1 MRSDW
6 ASETTGGWGGMR
18 GPLHRPAEVT
28 GGRRAE
34 SAAGASGR
42 GRRAAR
48 DAWSSGSLR
57 RSGIRWGWV
66 GVEAGGWRT
75 RTAETSGEGGTGVA
89 GWPRA
94 GVCAGAD
101 GRGMLGVT
109 AVCVDGCRV
118 WLGSLVQGQAE
129 EWCRRVRS
137 TRADTGP
144 SDEAPVRCSPGGMR
158 SGGACSGGGG
168 GRGGDGGCGV
178 AGGGWIVRQA

>member
-75 RTAETSGEGGTGVA
+75 RTAETSGEGGRGVA
-89 GWPRA
+89 CWPRA

-109 AVCVDGCRV
+109 AVCVWTGAGCG
-118 WLGSLVQGQAE
+118 WGA
-129 EWCRRVRS
+129 WCRGKRKSGV
-137 TRADTGP
+137 
-144 SDEAPVRCSPGGMR
+144 GGSAR
-158 SGGACSGGGG
+158 H
-168 GRGGDGGCGV
+168 GRIRGRRTKPRLGVAREGCGREGRVLV
-178 AGGGWIVRQA
+178 AAEAGAGMAGVA